1 MIIDKN
7 KKDLL
12 KYFKEDFSLNN
23 DPWFQTMDWFFTVAH
38 ILYCSDFRKLI
49 PKEWE
54 YSPGAFFDGVIDMEE
69 YTLIRAFGLME
80 FTPDDLVF
88 MGNKMSK
95 ISKELRKR
103 ALDY

>member
-12 KYFKEDFSLNN
+12 KYFKEDFSLKH
-23 DPWFQTMDWFFTVAH
+23 DPWGLTMDWFFTVAH
-38 ILYCSDFRKLI
+38 ILYFKNHLAI

-54 YSPGAFFDGVIDMEE
+54 YSPGAFFSGDIDDEE
-69 YTLIRAFGLME
+69 YLLINLYDLLAYSTE
-80 FTPDDLVF
+80 DLVF
-88 MGNKMSK
+88 MGNKMDK

-103 ALDY
+103 GLDY